1 MPRRRH
7 RPPPSYFW
15 RLVAL
20 IRRNPIKSATTA
32 VVILGGIVPAVKGVQ
47 YIDEWSDPWQPA
59 RHAFVYDRVGVV
71 DKKAE
76 TIGTQNQV
84 ILRDLQIDTA
94 NGKRTATIN
103 DIKKWQ
109 LELEKPGID
118 PTLKNFIQQQI
129 DALTATKDK
138 LDAQLKTLTAIK
150 GQ

>member
-1 MPRRRH
+1 
-7 RPPPSYFW
+7 
-15 RLVAL
+15 
-20 IRRNPIKSATTA
+20 
-32 VVILGGIVPAVKGVQ
+32 LGGIVPAVKGIQ
-47 YIDEWSDPWQPA
+47 YLDDATDPWQPA
-59 RHAFVYDRVGVV
+59 RHAFVYDKVGIV

-76 TIGTQNQV
+76 TIGTQNQS

-109 LELEKPGID
+109 LELEKPGDATI
-118 PTLKNFIQQQI
+118 KEFIKAQI
-129 DALTATKDK
+129 DTLTATRDK